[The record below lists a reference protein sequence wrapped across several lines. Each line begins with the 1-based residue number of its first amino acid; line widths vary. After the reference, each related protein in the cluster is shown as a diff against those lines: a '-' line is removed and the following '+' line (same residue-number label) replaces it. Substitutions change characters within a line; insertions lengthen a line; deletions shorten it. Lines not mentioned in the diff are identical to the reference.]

1 MNFPPNPPRDTGQA
15 PPMALVPERFFLGA
29 CLALLAAAIVLARS
43 NGDPAL
49 LLVIYRGSESESSKL
64 WKSLSALGSLWS
76 LVPLVAL
83 AAVLLYRRGRQEQ
96 ALWLAAGFALTTA
109 LAETMKWLIARH
121 RPPVPFLTAVRG
133 ASFPSGHA
141 AESLFVFYYL
151 WIVFQGSFF
160 WRKRDPL
167 SQIAR
172 ELVSIV
178 LAGLPAL
185 IGYSRVWLGVHWP
198 SDVLAGWAIGFFVLE
213 IVFLGTPIEEQNSRP
228 GGAGQIASAGSSA
241 AMNRPRDSS
250 DYSLDDASRVSVR
263 DSSDETAR

>member
-1 MNFPPNPPRDTGQA
+1 MNFPSNPPRDTGPA
-15 PPMALVPERFFLGA
+15 PAMAVVPERFFLGA
-29 CLALLAAAIVLARS
+29 CLALLAGAIVLARS

-49 LLVIYRGSESESSKL
+49 LLVIYRGSESESLEL
-64 WKSLSALGSLWS
+64 WKWISALGSLWC

-83 AAVLLYRRGRQEQ
+83 AALLLYRQGRKEQ
-96 ALWLAAGFALTTA
+96 ALWLVAGFVLTCALV
-109 LAETMKWLIARH
+109 ETLKWLIARR

-151 WIVFQGSFF
+151 WIVFQSSLF

-178 LAGLPAL
+178 LAGVPAL

-198 SDVLAGWAIGFFVLE
+198 SDVLAGWAIGFFALE
-213 IVFLGTPIEEQNSRP
+213 IAFLGTPFEEQTSRS
-228 GGAGQIASAGSSA
+228 GGAGQIAGAGSST
-241 AMNRPRDSS
+241 AMNPPRDSS
-250 DYSLDDASRVSVR
+250 AYSLDDAPHVSAR
-263 DSSDETAR
+263 DSSDKTAR